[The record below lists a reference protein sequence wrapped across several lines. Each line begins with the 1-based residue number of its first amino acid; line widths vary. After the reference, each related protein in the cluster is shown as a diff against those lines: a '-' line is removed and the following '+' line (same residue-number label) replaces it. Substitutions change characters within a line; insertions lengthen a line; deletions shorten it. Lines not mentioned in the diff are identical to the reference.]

1 MTCPGLVDDGEGRQ
15 CIVSRKWRA
24 NYTSIFT
31 VDMDGVIQYRKDFP
45 NNFSGAYSG
54 LDRKIEELLPA
65 VDISF
70 QKKVNFAD
78 MEILFSTLNG
88 DKFLTLPDQV
98 THTFQIF
105 DMAGRNIIT
114 KAKSNDKKYNISE
127 LVPAGNYIIRLTAQD
142 NKYATPIVISE

>member
-1 MTCPGLVDDGEGRQ
+1 MTCPGLVDDGRGRN
-15 CIVSRKWRA
+15 CIVSSKWRA
-24 NYTSIFT
+24 SYTTIVT

-65 VDISF
+65 VDISY

-78 MEILFSTLNG
+78 MKILFTTVNG
-88 DKFLTLPDQV
+88 DMFLTIPEQV

-114 KAKSNDKKYNISE
+114 QEKSNFRKYNISD
-127 LVPAGNYIIRLTAQD
+127 LVPAGNYIIKLTSED
-142 NKYATPIVISE
+142 NNYVTPIVISE